1 MVTPCGLTVRYHCF
15 GRTCLHLQGCKKNTE
30 VIL

>member
-15 GRTCLHLQGCKKNTE
+15 VGTYLHLQGCK
-30 VIL
+30 

>member
-15 GRTCLHLQGCKKNTE
+15 VGTCLHLQGCK
-30 VIL
+30 

>member
-15 GRTCLHLQGCKKNTE
+15 GGMCLHLQGFK
-30 VIL
+30 